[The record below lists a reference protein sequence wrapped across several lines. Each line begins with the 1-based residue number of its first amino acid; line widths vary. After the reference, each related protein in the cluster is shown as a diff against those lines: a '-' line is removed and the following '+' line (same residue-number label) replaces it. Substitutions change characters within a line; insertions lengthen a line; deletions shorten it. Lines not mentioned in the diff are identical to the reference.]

1 MLCRGLPNRGLPKID
16 AVPRYSVRNVQM
28 AALACWR
35 SPLLH
40 SHWVPLRTGGEP
52 GRLGYPLV
60 PNMIQLVA
68 TRRFLAADESYFLKF
83 NK

>member
-40 SHWVPLRTGGEP
+40 SHWQCSPLVIEKQAGQSVG
-52 GRLGYPLV
+52 LV
-60 PNMIQLVA
+60 PNMVRL
-68 TRRFLAADESYFLKF
+68 LALHGGSWFADV
-83 NK
+83 